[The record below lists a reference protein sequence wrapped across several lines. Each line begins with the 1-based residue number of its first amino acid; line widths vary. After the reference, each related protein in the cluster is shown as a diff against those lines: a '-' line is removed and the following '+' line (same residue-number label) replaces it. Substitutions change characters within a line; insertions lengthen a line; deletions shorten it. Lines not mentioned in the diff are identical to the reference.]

1 MKTQNLTSYF
11 LEARSFLPQWSLQNT
26 DLLAAIVKFVPNSRI
41 DWEWET
47 GEFWASVF
55 IEEKWIGT
63 IRSDIAIAF
72 FLEEYS
78 PFMVE
83 LMAEYGVKLIV
94 VKDFETKEFKLDREK
109 CDRLFVEFRNGEAVD
124 LERLSIADLWWATI

>member
-1 MKTQNLTSYF
+1 MKTKNLTSYF
-11 LEARSFLPQWSLQNT
+11 LEARSFLPHWSLQNS
-26 DLLAAIVKFVPNSRI
+26 DLLSKIVKSIPNSRI

-47 GEFWASVF
+47 GELWASIF

-63 IRSDIAIAF
+63 IRSEIAIAF

-78 PFMVE
+78 LSIVE
-83 LMAEYGVKLIV
+83 LMAEYGVKLVV
-94 VKDFETKEFKLDREK
+94 VKDFETKEFKIEKEK
-109 CDRLFVEFRNGEAVD
+109 CDRLFVECRNGEAVD